1 MSVITYNSIKSEYHK
16 CIRFG
21 FDFTIRPLQSDQQLL
36 RKVITIIPF
45 RKIVSNTH
53 SYIIF
58 IINLLLAYPSIAGY
72 LAAAGLKTLTETQTQ
87 YINHI
92 RVIYNRHF
100 LQFCI

>member
-72 LAAAGLKTLTETQTQ
+72 LAAH